1 MIERTFLGWEE
12 PALPEAARRLADAHA
27 NGDSPRLEDAVVVLP
42 GGRAGRRLRE
52 LLLEEGDRRSRR
64 IPPPRTVTVG
74 MLPELLYEPE
84 RPLAG
89 ALLGRRTWAGA
100 LRAVPTG
107 VLESVF
113 PEPPEADD
121 LTAWSRLGRVV
132 ADLRDDVAA
141 EGHDFGDVAELC
153 GSDPDLEDGGRWRA
167 LARAEELYL
176 DRLGELGHADRHAAR
191 RRALEQGR
199 ISLDGGPVWLVGV
212 VELPGVARRMLRR
225 LGAPVR
231 ALVHAPEEL
240 AGAFDELGAVR
251 PGFWAERDLELP
263 ELTVCGRPPA
273 QADAALSALAG
284 DGRPLAPDEVTVGVP
299 NEEVAPHLSERLEE
313 LGVPHRDA
321 AGTPVAETAPCHL
334 LEATAAYLDGRRF
347 ADLAALVRYPDLGR
361 RLDVPLEDLDEY
373 FEEHLPQRTDS
384 LPLSA
389 SRREEEMTRLL
400 DGLRE
405 TLGLDGLRG
414 RRRLTDWMGDVVGVL
429 EGVYG
434 DREVDRSR
442 PSDRH
447 LAEACSRIAETA
459 GSIAELPDG
468 AAPECTAATAVRLL
482 LSELR
487 GESIPPEPVR
497 PAVEMLGWLELHLDD
512 APALVLTGL
521 DDGSVPGAAGGDPF
535 LPDRLRSRLGLP
547 DDRARHGRDAYLL
560 EAGLRPREV
569 SRVVVGR
576 RTAAGDPLRPS
587 RLLLAASG
595 RELAERVSRLF
606 GEDSEESPG
615 TVRPRRAGGAA
626 AGGARTAEPAGPG
639 ERRERFPSPPE
650 PVIRVEEP
658 PAELYVTDFR
668 NLLED
673 PYRFA
678 LERLRGLEPRGD
690 RDRELGPP
698 AFGGLAHRVLHRFA
712 DSDAAHSTDPDVIRE
727 RLGELVEDE
736 ARRRFGADAFPAV
749 RLQVRHLLVRLRAF
763 AVWQARRAREG
774 WRIAAAEVKP
784 EGEGVE
790 FEVDGETVL
799 LRGRIDRIDRH
810 EERGEWQVLDYKTG
824 ESPSSPEDR
833 HRKGRRGEER
843 WVDLQL
849 PLYRHLLPGI
859 ARREDAPAELGQPG
873 RVRERLS
880 LGYLHLSSEG
890 VELLLAD
897 WTREQLEEADEAARR
912 AVRALREGVFR
923 FRPGRG
929 RSFRDDPLDV
939 LFPEAGRAELAPGED
954 PADGGGGED
963 A

>member
-1 MIERTFLGWEE
+1 MIERTFLGWDA
-12 PALPEAARRLADAHA
+12 PALPEAARRLADTHA
-27 NGDSPRLEDAVVVLP
+27 GRNSPSLEDALVVLP
-42 GGRAGRRLRE
+42 GRRAGRRLRE
-52 LLLEEGDRRSRR
+52 LLLEEGDRRSGTF
-64 IPPPRTVTVG
+64 PPPRTVTVG
-74 MLPELLYEPE
+74 ALPELLYERQ

-89 ALLGRRTWAGA
+89 SLLARRAWAGA
-100 LRAVPTG
+100 LRGLTPD
-107 VLESVF
+107 VLESLF
-113 PEPPEADD
+113 PEPPEEGD
-121 LTAWSRLGRVV
+121 LTGWSGLARVV
-132 ADLRDDVAA
+132 AGLREDVAA
-141 EGHDFGDVAELC
+141 EGYDFGEVAEVC
-153 GSDPDLEDGGRWRA
+153 NSEPGLEDGARWEA

-176 DRLGELGHADRHAAR
+176 DRLEAVGHADRHRAR
-191 RRALEQGR
+191 RRAVEKGR
-199 ISLDGGPVWLVGV
+199 ISVDGRAVWLVGV
-212 VELPGVARRMLRR
+212 VEAPGVTREMLRR
-225 LGAPVR
+225 LDTPVR
-231 ALVHAPEEL
+231 ALVHAPGEL
-240 AGAFDELGAVR
+240 SGAFDELGAVR
-251 PGFWAERDLELP
+251 PEPWVERELELP
-263 ELTVCGRPPA
+263 ELTVCGRPPE

-299 NEEVAPHLSERLEE
+299 NEEVVPHLSERLEE
-313 LGVPHRDA
+313 LAVPHRYA
-321 AGTPVAETAPCHL
+321 AGTPLPETAPYRL

-347 ADLAALVRYPDLGR
+347 ADLAGLVRHPDLGP
-361 RLDVPLEDLDEY
+361 RLDSALEDVDEY
-373 FEEHLPQRTDS
+373 FEEHLPQRTDA

-400 DGLRE
+400 ASLRE
-405 TLGLDGLRG
+405 TLGLENLRG
-414 RRRLTDWMGDVVGVL
+414 RRHLSGWMDEVVAVL

-442 PSDRH
+442 PSGRR
-447 LAEACSRIAETA
+447 LSEACSRIAGAA
-459 GSIAELPDG
+459 GDVAELPEG
-468 AAPECTAATAVRLL
+468 AAPECSAATAVRLL

-487 GESIPPEPVR
+487 GEAIPPEPVR

-512 APALVLTGL
+512 APTLVLTGM

-535 LPDRLRSRLGLP
+535 LPDRLRRRLGLP
-547 DDRARHGRDAYLL
+547 DDRFRHGRDAYLL
-560 EAGLRPREV
+560 EAGLRPREE
-569 SRVVVGR
+569 SHAVVGR
-576 RTAAGDPLRPS
+576 RTADGDPLRPS

-595 RELAERVSRLF
+595 RELAERVTRLF
-606 GEDSEESPG
+606 PGEPEEPPR
-615 TVRPRRAGGAA
+615 TVRPARPEEGAGEVG
-626 AGGARTAEPAGPG
+626 TADRP
-639 ERRERFPSPPE
+639 ERFPSPPE
-650 PVIRVEEP
+650 PVIRVAEP

-678 LERLRGLEPRGD
+678 LERLRELEVRGD

-712 DSDAAHSTDPDVIRE
+712 DSGEAHSTDPEEIRD
-727 RLGELVEDE
+727 RLRELVDDE

-749 RLQVRHLLVRLRAF
+749 RLQVRHLRVRLRAF
-763 AVWQARRAREG
+763 AEWQARRAREG

-833 HRKGRRGEER
+833 HRKGRRGEKR

-859 ARREDAPAELGQPG
+859 ARREGVPSDLA
-873 RVRERLS
+873 RVGGARERLE

-897 WTREQLEEADEAARR
+897 WSREQLEEADEAARR
-912 AVRALREGVFR
+912 AVRALRKGVFR
-923 FRPGRG
+923 FRPGEG
-929 RSFRDDPLDV
+929 RSFREDPLEV
-939 LFPEAGRAELAPGED
+939 LFPEAGRAGEAAPGED
-954 PADGGGGED
+954 PADGDGED
-963 A
+963 DA